1 MFFIEGW
8 RFLPYALRSKRLVW
22 NVDVDLKGTVIVGAL
37 KTLGALPLPVVTRI
51 GMLLGQVAWHLAR
64 DMRRVTLINLEICFP
79 EMPLKERKKLARAS
93 VIETVMTV
101 CESGAVWTKKPADVT
116 PCVTSSEGEELIRQA
131 LDAKRGVLLVVPHLG
146 NWEIANYHVSSRYP
160 FMAMYAPVPLPAL
173 DRLIFNARSQMD
185 AEFVPADR
193 TGVHA
198 LIGFLS
204 KGGLTGVLPD
214 QQPSLK
220 SGVFVPFFTRTALT
234 PVLVSKLLQRTGSI
248 AFGYTCLRNPDN
260 KTFHAVCIP
269 ADPEIY
275 DQDETVSAAAM
286 NRTIETLIRM
296 APEQYQWEYKR
307 FNKRPNGEQRPYN

>member
-1 MFFIEGW
+1 M
-8 RFLPYALRSKRLVW
+8 PYSVASNVFAGKQI
-22 NVDVDLKGTVIVGAL
+22 VDVKGTIVVTAF
-37 KTLGALPLPVVTRI
+37 KILGLLPLPLVTRV
-51 GMLLGQVAWHLAR
+51 GAALGRLAWHLAQ

-79 EMPLKERKKLARAS
+79 EMPLKERKRLARAS

-101 CESGAVWTKKPADVT
+101 CESGAVWTRTPAEIT
-116 PCVTSSEGEELIRQA
+116 PYITSTQGEDLIQQA
-131 LDAKRGVLLVVPHLG
+131 LDQGRGVILIVPHLG
-146 NWEIANYHVSSRYP
+146 NWEIANYHISSKYP

-193 TGVHA
+193 SGVIS

-214 QQPSLK
+214 QQPSVK
-220 SGVFVPFFTRTALT
+220 SGVFVPFFGKTALT
-234 PVLVSKLLQRTGSI
+234 PVLIAKLLQRTGAI

-260 KTFHAVCIP
+260 QSFRTVCIP
-269 ADPEIY
+269 ADDDVY
-275 DQDETVSAAAM
+275 SQDDTVSAAAM
-286 NRTIETLIRM
+286 NRTIEQLIRL

-307 FNKRPNGEQRPYN
+307 FNKRPDAGEPRPYK